1 MSSENTVL
9 SPITRF
15 IFGFVAFNALLGA
28 IVLMFLPDSTDTL
41 FFWTIAP
48 PINAGLFGALY
59 LGGALVVG
67 WVTYRG
73 FWEPARFLIPVLVS
87 AGALISLTTF
97 IHLDIFDSGIKLA
110 YWLIIYIG
118 APLLALGLY
127 VYYERRGAN
136 WTVTEPIL
144 PMTRNIALITG
155 VVVTIAGAGLFLAAP
170 QVAPHWAWRISPL
183 MLRVFASWFS
193 AFGIGLL
200 WFRVEHD
207 WSRLHYIATL
217 MVAASGLDLVMI
229 FLHRADL
236 TADTLTILIYCLHLA
251 VFGLVGLGMHWLQ
264 YRARQSSKTTNPLV
278 TSV

>member
-1 MSSENTVL
+1 MTTANTPL

-15 IFGFVAFNALLGA
+15 VFGFVAFNALLGA
-28 IVLMFLPDSTDTL
+28 LVLIFLPDSTDTL

-59 LGGALVVG
+59 LGGAFVVG
-67 WVTYRG
+67 WVTYLG
-73 FWEPARFLIPVLVS
+73 EWEPARFLIPVLVS
-87 AGALISLTTF
+87 AGFLISLTTL
-97 IHLDIFDSGIKLA
+97 IHIDIFDSGFKLA
-110 YWLIIYIG
+110 YWLVIYIG
-118 APLLALGLY
+118 APLLAVGLY

-136 WTVTEPIL
+136 WTVNQPIIPL
-144 PMTRNIALITG
+144 TRNIALVTG
-155 VVVTIAGAGLFLAAP
+155 GLVLIAGAGLFVFAP
-170 QVAPHWAWRISPL
+170 DAAPHWAWRISPL

-217 MVAASGLDLVMI
+217 MVAASGLDLLMI
-229 FLHRADL
+229 FLHRDDL
-236 TADTLTILIYCLHLA
+236 TGDTVTIAIYCLHLA

-264 YRARQSSKTTNPLV
+264 SRATRSTSTT
-278 TSV
+278 